1 MKCRTSEFQR
11 VWSVSRR
18 LDVIFFFFWR
28 ALESKLRFCP
38 CGRGKWEKVCSK
50 WYPSVLLGLGFILSA
65 VGERLVPSRYM
76 YSLSCCGDGAFVCR
90 GTDAGKGL
98 PLLLSLALSH
108 TYSQA
113 LPHPFGC
120 CELARNVLVTLNGN
134 SMLYVRHVLLWLSIG
149 TYRYGFPDFSITSY
163 VCIQPQLLHTLTK
176 TNMMGKGNQ
185 VTSPPKEHYWLRSSR
200 PHACMSS
207 SDAKTTSWQESS
219 PIHHPL
225 WQSNESLTR

>member
-1 MKCRTSEFQR
+1 MKIRYSSKTDFPVYCYAFDSLLALVTKSESRRPVCPIVTLASMKCRTSEFQR

-18 LDVIFFFFWR
+18 LDVIFFFRR

-90 GTDAGKGL
+90 GTDAGKGVL
-98 PLLLSLALSH
+98 LLLSLALSH

-134 SMLYVRHVLLWLSIG
+134 SMLYVRHVLL
-149 TYRYGFPDFSITSY
+149 
-163 VCIQPQLLHTLTK
+163 
-176 TNMMGKGNQ
+176 
-185 VTSPPKEHYWLRSSR
+185 
-200 PHACMSS
+200 
-207 SDAKTTSWQESS
+207 
-219 PIHHPL
+219 
-225 WQSNESLTR
+225 